1 MYALR
6 ISYWNKDTSP
16 GTSSKLRLSS
26 PTELEP
32 LIVKIATHGRAHR
45 VKYKSTCLSFIVTE
59 HRAFVLDPMDSDMSC
74 NLQTALSPSSN
85 EVRRRSWACILAPV
99 ANSKRVHVYNAFR
112 FDLVTLN

>member
-1 MYALR
+1 MHALR
-6 ISYWNKDTSP
+6 ISYWNKDTRP

-32 LIVKIATHGRAHR
+32 LIVKIATHVRAHR

-74 NLQTALSPSSN
+74 NLQTALSSRAN
-85 EVRRRSWACILAPV
+85 EVKRR
-99 ANSKRVHVYNAFR
+99 F
-112 FDLVTLN
+112 